1 MLSRICVN
9 LYTKTPRPSL
19 SWHNLIVCLTS
30 NHNWWNLGWDAF
42 KVPLA
47 SVFFKRP
54 WQPPCRLADIEQ
66 QRGKGMWRDLLGAI
80 EFLPLAPAAGFSCQL
95 GEELKLNTIKGKRNQ
110 SCLWG
115 GKSLIWRKC
124 CRKCFLFLELLSLS
138 SLTVVWVY
146 FLFPSRNCMN
156 RLFCTLTHRLADIPP

>member
-1 MLSRICVN
+1 MNPTMGSPLGILPFFMFTQEQNYLRTHLHQSERLLRWLWLMLSRICVN

-42 KVPLA
+42 KGPLA

-54 WQPPCRLADIEQ
+54 GQPPCRLADIEQ

-110 SCLWG
+110 SCL
-115 GKSLIWRKC
+115 
-124 CRKCFLFLELLSLS
+124 
-138 SLTVVWVY
+138 
-146 FLFPSRNCMN
+146 
-156 RLFCTLTHRLADIPP
+156 